1 MLSVIELKNLA
12 GGAHQQVRLAWKPSD
27 GTYTRHFYLN
37 LWVGACCGF
46 NVLSIMNDICSL
58 DEGEFDNFMKELN
71 RVFKQ
76 KDYGTLFNS
85 VGQRPPYPV
94 NQVFF
99 LYGDTASQR
108 ITYAPLIK
116 RGKEVHRYI
125 SGSEPNH
132 DTVMI
137 SIDL

>member
-1 MLSVIELKNLA
+1 MLSITETRSLSCGVLL
-12 GGAHQQVRLAWKPSD
+12 QVKLTWKPSN
-27 GTYTRHFYLN
+27 GTDTRQCYLN
-37 LWVGACCGF
+37 LWVGGCCGF
-46 NVLSIMNDICSL
+46 NVLSNMHGVCSL
-58 DEGEFDNFMKELN
+58 DETDFDNFMKEFN

-76 KDYGTLFNS
+76 KDYGTLFNN
-85 VGQRPPYPV
+85 VDQRPPFPV

-99 LYGDTASQR
+99 LYGDTPQQR
-108 ITYAPLIK
+108 QTYIKLIK

-125 SGSEPNH
+125 SGSEPHH